1 MTAELVEAE
10 ANGDKVLAYANSVEL
25 VKNYGWLGDTGN
37 ISSAYLTG
45 LLCGIKALN
54 KGIQRAVLDIGLH
67 NPSKGSRIFAALKGA
82 VDAGLKVNFDKA
94 MLPDEK
100 RIKGVHVA
108 EYAKLLSSSPEA
120 YQKRFSARLSKGLKP
135 EELSTHF
142 EQVKAK
148 ITTSLKT
155 SPQTEKTESEFG
167 EEEETTETEDEQ

>member
-1 MTAELVEAE
+1 
-10 ANGDKVLAYANSVEL
+10 
-25 VKNYGWLGDTGN
+25 
-37 ISSAYLTG
+37 
-45 LLCGIKALN
+45 
-54 KGIQRAVLDIGLH
+54 
-67 NPSKGSRIFAALKGA
+67 
-82 VDAGLKVNFDKA
+82 

-167 EEEETTETEDEQ
+167 EEEETTETEDDQ